1 MMKDVIISIK
11 GSDGDENIEL
21 MTDGRFGVKNG
32 SYFLTYDETE
42 MLGMGKVKTSIYVKP
57 DSSVIMQRT
66 GAVESRLVVEEG
78 KRSVCAYNTDVGELL
93 IGISGEIV
101 KTNLTADGGDI
112 SMKYT
117 IDSNLKLVS
126 RNTVKISVRGVK

>member
-78 KRSVCAYNTDVGELL
+78 KRSVCAYTDVGELL
-93 IGISGEIV
+93 IGISGESV

>member
-93 IGISGEIV
+93 IGISGESV
-101 KTNLTADGGDI
+101 KTNLKADGRDN
-112 SMKYT
+112 SMKDT
-117 IDSNLKLVS
+117 IDSN
-126 RNTVKISVRGVK
+126 